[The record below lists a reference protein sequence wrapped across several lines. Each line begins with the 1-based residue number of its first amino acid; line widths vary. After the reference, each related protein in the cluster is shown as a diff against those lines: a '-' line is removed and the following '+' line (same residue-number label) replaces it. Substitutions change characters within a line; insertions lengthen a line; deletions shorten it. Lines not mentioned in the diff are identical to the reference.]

1 MDWLVASGVFVHKP
15 VVLWKSSPHTSIA
28 LAALRE
34 ILIVISARL
43 VNEAGLEVLIKSTG
57 AADPPVNSDPV
68 AVQTAPLALQSAL
81 TLREHSPDSN
91 CQPSTH
97 SLIATPATLIRP
109 PNGNAAA

>member
-15 VVLWKSSPHTSIA
+15 AVLWNSSPHTSIA

-34 ILIVISARL
+34 ILIVMSARL
-43 VNEAGLEVLIKSTG
+43 VDEAGLEVLIKSTG
-57 AADPPVNSDPV
+57 AADAPVNSDPV
-68 AVQTAPLALQSAL
+68 AVQTARLAPHSAL
-81 TLREHSPDSN
+81 TLREHSSDSN

-109 PNGNAAA
+109 PNGSAAA